1 MNSAPTLK
9 GTARRMGKTAA
20 MEKSIAEF
28 IKKNPK
34 AVIARCSIKGTIVE
48 KPVEGE
54 VVGLNL
60 LPAPKCEFKDE
71 HGRQCLRDLAHVGAH
86 KV

>member
-1 MNSAPTLK
+1 MASTLK
-9 GTARRMGKTAA
+9 TNARRMGKTAL
-20 MEKSIAEF
+20 MEKELAEYL
-28 IKKNPK
+28 KKNPK

-54 VVGLNL
+54 VVGLDL
-60 LPAPKCEFKDE
+60 LPAPKCYFKDE
-71 HGRQCLRDLAHVGAH
+71 HGRSCMRDLAHVGAH